1 MSTFLNMVEMIFV
14 ENVYFFGLAFL
25 QRDWKMFATCANALQ
40 VFSVDKGLFSSVGRA
55 CAP

>member
-1 MSTFLNMVEMIFV
+1 MVEMIFV

-25 QRDWKMFATCANALQ
+25 QRDWKMFATCANGLQ
-40 VFSVDKGLFSSVGRA
+40 VLNVDKGLFSSVGRA